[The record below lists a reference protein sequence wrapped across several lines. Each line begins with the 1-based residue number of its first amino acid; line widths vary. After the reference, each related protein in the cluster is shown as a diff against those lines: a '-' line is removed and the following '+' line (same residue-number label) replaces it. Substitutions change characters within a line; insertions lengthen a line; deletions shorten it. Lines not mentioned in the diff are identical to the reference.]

1 MSDYKL
7 SAWTKP
13 EPNRVFVAIETPKA
27 PKEDPKDKK
36 AAPDGQTNPNV
47 KGLVIV
53 RKADTESEGAF
64 ELVKLIVAPER
75 RGYGL
80 GSHLVRHSLEYIK
93 TRVSTFT
100 FEMKALSPHFLA
112 TFSGGKKGS
121 DCR

>member
-13 EPNRVFVAIETPKA
+13 EPNRLFVALETPKA

-53 RKADTESEGAF
+53 RKAEMESEGAF

-80 GSHLVRHSLEYIK
+80 GSHLVKHSLEYIK
-93 TRVSTFT
+93 NRVGTFSLET
-100 FEMKALSPHFLA
+100 KALSPHFLA
-112 TFSGGKKGS
+112 TLSVGKRGS